1 MDAPVFQIGT
11 TRRRRIKSIRDA
23 FVASV
28 KLLIKI
34 ASVHMTLPCFLNF
47 LSSFAVVSCHALQA
61 TLYETLIHSEPLA
74 STTR

>member
-1 MDAPVFQIGT
+1 
-11 TRRRRIKSIRDA
+11 
-23 FVASV
+23 
-28 KLLIKI
+28 
-34 ASVHMTLPCFLNF
+34 MTLPCFLNF